1 MAIDSHIE
9 KSDVTVGMKFGCL
22 QVLDEGE
29 EYLQV
34 MSEIIF
40 NVKQEKENFVKASE
54 EGKYKRKDHYGW
66 NGGEPVITPAYEYKP
81 VNFEVHGESVT
92 VSDFDKAIANLIID
106 KKIKHYKCK

>member
-40 NVKQEKENFVKASE
+40 NVKQEKENFVKAS
-54 EGKYKRKDHYGW
+54 
-66 NGGEPVITPAYEYKP
+66 
-81 VNFEVHGESVT
+81 
-92 VSDFDKAIANLIID
+92 
-106 KKIKHYKCK
+106 